1 MKNSVNKNVP
11 RLRFPEFENAPAWNE
26 KRLADFEDLIHGDGN
41 WILSKDISEK
51 GKYSIVQLGNIG
63 FGDFVYKPLKT
74 ISEEKFFEIKGKQI
88 LKGDLLINRMVDSN
102 LYCCLL
108 KDSGNFV
115 TSVDVCYIR
124 ENKQFLNYFLMNL
137 MLTKQSQNK
146 LLSLS
151 SGSGRVRIS
160 KRNLFDKFKFFIPTI
175 FEQQKIANCLT
186 SLDDLITAQ
195 SQKVDSLKQH
205 KKGLMQQLF
214 PQADAN
220 HPKLRF
226 PEFKNSPV
234 WEEKKL
240 GDISKISTGKLDANA
255 MVANGKYRFYT
266 CAKNYYRIDKYA
278 FNTESLLISGNGAN
292 VGYIHYYNGKFNA
305 YQRTYVLD
313 KFTKNIRF
321 IKYYLEQKLSKRIK
335 DEKKE
340 GNTPYIVKSTLS
352 EMIIM
357 LPSNKLEQ
365 QKIADCLTSLDE
377 LIDAQ
382 SQKMAALKQ
391 HKKGLMQQLFPVA
404 N

>member
-1 MKNSVNKNVP
+1 MNKVNKSGVP
-11 RLRFPEFENAPAWNE
+11 ALRFPEFKNAPVWGEKKLGDYLDYLQPTKYLVESTAYNDNYKIPVLTAGKTFILGYTNE
-26 KRLADFEDLIHGDGN
+26 INGIFENNLPVIIFDDFTTATKFVDLPFKAKSSAMKILLAKDNANIKFIYELMQTIEHEVGN
-41 WILSKDISEK
+41 HQRHW
-51 GKYSIVQLGNIG
+51 
-63 FGDFVYKPLKT
+63 
-74 ISEEKFFEIKGKQI
+74 
-88 LKGDLLINRMVDSN
+88 
-102 LYCCLL
+102 
-108 KDSGNFV
+108 
-115 TSVDVCYIR
+115 
-124 ENKQFLNYFLMNL
+124 
-137 MLTKQSQNK
+137 
-146 LLSLS
+146 
-151 SGSGRVRIS
+151 IS
-160 KRNLFDKFKFFIPTI
+160 KFSTLNVFIPKPK
-175 FEQQKIANCLT
+175 EQQKIADCLT

-214 PQADAN
+214 PQADTN
-220 HPKLRF
+220 RPKLRF

-313 KFTKNIRF
+313 KFTKNISF